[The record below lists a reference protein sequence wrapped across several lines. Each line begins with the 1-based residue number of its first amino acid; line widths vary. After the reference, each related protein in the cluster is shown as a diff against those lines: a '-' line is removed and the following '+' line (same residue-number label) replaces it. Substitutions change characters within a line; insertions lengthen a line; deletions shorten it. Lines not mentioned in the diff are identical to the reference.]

1 MNTVFDEY
9 MYSLYVVHIS
19 IIYLEIIFNN
29 MYNGKGN
36 VWWKKISFID
46 FKFRF
51 FFKDEWKSFFKHLR
65 MLSGQ

>member
-29 MYNGKGN
+29 IYNGQGN
-36 VWWKKISFID
+36 V
-46 FKFRF
+46 
-51 FFKDEWKSFFKHLR
+51 
-65 MLSGQ
+65 